1 MMNRFF
7 KSTNIEEIKTGNS
20 LNKSPVWRT
29 DTGPTPAQ
37 GFNYK
42 SAQNGGKKHVLY
54 KQTD

>member
-1 MMNRFF
+1 MPENKERTV
-7 KSTNIEEIKTGNS
+7 SIKTGNS